1 MQQGRKEGVGRMVAY
16 KTGIRLDSPKNTM
29 ARVAVEW
36 ADAAQVHDAC
46 TSMILD
52 HKGDV

>member
-1 MQQGRKEGVGRMVAY
+1 
-16 KTGIRLDSPKNTM
+16 M

-36 ADAAQVHDAC
+36 AAAAQVHDAC

-52 HKGDV
+52 HKGDATDDIGLIQPIGIEQ